1 MNDRPTAEE
10 LLAAVREYLLT
21 EVAPSAADHRSRFRA
36 LIAAN
41 VVAIV
46 RRELGTYDAGVRTE
60 RELAEI
66 ASLVGEESGS
76 RSAAGADG
84 DAHAD
89 AGAQAGPRG
98 ALVEANRRLA
108 QWIRDGAADSGEPAR
123 AARAL
128 VRSQVEGKLAVSNPG
143 YLKSFADKG
152 H

>member
-46 RRELGTYDAGVRTE
+46 RRELGTYDAGVGTE
-60 RELAEI
+60 RELAGI

-76 RSAAGADG
+76 RSAAGAE
-84 DAHAD
+84 AHAD
-89 AGAQAGPRG
+89 PRG

-108 QWIRDGAADSGEPAR
+108 QWIRDGAADSGKPAR

-128 VRSQVEGKLAVSNPG
+128 VRAQVEGKLAVSNPG
-143 YLKSFADKG
+143 YLEGFADKG